1 MAHFLIFGDSIVYG
15 SWDKAGG
22 WVQRLRAFIEEKYP
36 EEHFVYNLG
45 VSADTTNSLLEKLE
59 FETQQ
64 RESERNHRRRSE
76 TMLIF
81 QIGINDSAIL
91 STKKDFWVIQSKF
104 KDNIKEIIKI
114 SREFSQKI
122 FFVGATPVDE
132 DKTQPVP
139 WDKRVTYKNENI
151 RKYNEMTK
159 EVCNKES
166 VPFIEV
172 FDKFYKSDYK
182 KLLQDGLHPNSEGH
196 ENIFEIVRDFL
207 VEKNVI

>member
-22 WVQRLRAFIEEKYP
+22 WIQRLRAFIEEKYP
-36 EEHFVYNLG
+36 EEHLVYNLG
-45 VSADTTNSLLEKLE
+45 VSADTTSSLLERLE
-59 FETQQ
+59 FETQK
-64 RESERNHRRRSE
+64 RGSERNHRRGSA
-76 TMLIF
+76 TIIIF
-81 QIGINDSAIL
+81 QIGTNDSAIL
-91 STKKDFWVIQSKF
+91 STKKDFWVIQNKF

-122 FFVGATPVDE
+122 FFVETTPADE

-151 RKYNEMTK
+151 RKYNEITK

-196 ENIFEIVRDFL
+196 EKLFEIVKDYL
-207 VEKNVI
+207 IKNKII